1 MLRECKVAEP
11 EEAQEHAN
19 RTLALCAP
27 TKTPEDLWLTS
38 LRSPGDVRG
47 KNPQPF
53 TMNSAVANF
62 ISRLSLPAS
71 KLTRHLRPQRET

>member
-1 MLRECKVAEP
+1 MLRECKVAEA

-19 RTLALCAP
+19 STVGLCAP
-27 TKTPEDLWLTS
+27 NKTLEDLWLTS
-38 LRSPGDVRG
+38 LVSPDTSS

-53 TMNSAVANF
+53 TMNSMLADF

-71 KLTRHLRPQRET
+71 KLTHHLRPQPET